1 MTVVLPCIVASGSKS
16 THSSPH
22 HWSVSNSHVQSGVPG
37 CIAPGS
43 NIEVFITSILIPVVD
58 ATLLVICVSV
68 TRVGLDP
75 PVAVGVSLECKVDL
89 LVAPLVHVVVEVAS
103 VLAMIV
109 EVGVAPVSAASVAQ
123 RPPVDSDVSVLS
135 GSEFTISSVHNIEVR
150 VGTVQSD
157 EVGTESSPAGAFM
170 SCLVTATAPDHDWIP
185 FGALGLRSRSWACS
199 HSVRLSSNV
208 VSLVVVVQPA
218 YSMSVVA
225 ALTVRVDVP
234 AVVDIRVE
242 RNIDELISPAVHLL
256 SVLVSDLSLNIDSR
270 VTPSPVWSVTH
281 VVPVDSEGT
290 GSDGSPETVVVV
302 LSGEVLVVV
311 CPELDS
317 GRAVVLPS
325 LSSMSS
331 LATLTS
337 EKDWWEQHNW
347 VATSATKSVRANLV
361 DLVVVVY
368 PIRGVTVVSLLR
380 P

>member
-1 MTVVLPCIVASGSKS
+1 
-16 THSSPH
+16 
-22 HWSVSNSHVQSGVPG
+22 
-37 CIAPGS
+37 
-43 NIEVFITSILIPVVD
+43 
-58 ATLLVICVSV
+58 
-68 TRVGLDP
+68 
-75 PVAVGVSLECKVDL
+75 
-89 LVAPLVHVVVEVAS
+89 
-103 VLAMIV
+103 
-109 EVGVAPVSAASVAQ
+109 
-123 RPPVDSDVSVLS
+123 
-135 GSEFTISSVHNIEVR
+135 
-150 VGTVQSD
+150 
-157 EVGTESSPAGAFM
+157 
-170 SCLVTATAPDHDWIP
+170 
-185 FGALGLRSRSWACS
+185 
-199 HSVRLSSNV
+199 
-208 VSLVVVVQPA
+208 
-218 YSMSVVA
+218 MSVVA

-242 RNIDELISPAVHLL
+242 RNVDELISPAVHLL

-270 VTPSPVWSVTH
+270 VTPSPVWSVAH